1 MCDMDEQIEEEK
13 KQDPLTS
20 AGGSPKSPAGE
31 HRDEAPIEKSTN
43 GV

>member
-1 MCDMDEQIEEEK
+1 MDEQIEEEK
-13 KQDPLTS
+13 GQDRLTP
-20 AGGSPKSPAGE
+20 AEVNPKSPAGE